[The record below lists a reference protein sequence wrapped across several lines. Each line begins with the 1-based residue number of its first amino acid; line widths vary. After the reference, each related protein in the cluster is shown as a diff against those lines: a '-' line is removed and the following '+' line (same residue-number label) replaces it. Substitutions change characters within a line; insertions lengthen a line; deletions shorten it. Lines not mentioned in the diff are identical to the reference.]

1 MGCVVVLT
9 VVLKRYYLLQLDIV
23 TNGYILQLSSLIL
36 VNFKFTSNLIET
48 DALIQSANVDS
59 SFSDNSSVILDG
71 IGKVYDASIQS
82 MFNTYEP
89 QGDRS
94 KENYRERN
102 YTQSDVGGLTEVTK
116 YLVPALL
123 PMAPAEVSDGKW
135 SDRPFN
141 SCLFFFATSDIPDDL
156 FAL

>member
-1 MGCVVVLT
+1 
-9 VVLKRYYLLQLDIV
+9 
-23 TNGYILQLSSLIL
+23 
-36 VNFKFTSNLIET
+36 
-48 DALIQSANVDS
+48 
-59 SFSDNSSVILDG
+59 
-71 IGKVYDASIQS
+71 

-94 KENYRERN
+94 KENHKERN
-102 YTQSDVGGLTEVTK
+102 YTQSDVGGLTDVIK